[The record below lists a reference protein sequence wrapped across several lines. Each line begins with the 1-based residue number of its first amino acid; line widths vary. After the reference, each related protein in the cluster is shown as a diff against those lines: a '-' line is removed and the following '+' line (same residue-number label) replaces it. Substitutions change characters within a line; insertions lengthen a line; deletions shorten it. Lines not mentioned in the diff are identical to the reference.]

1 MIVVVILGIIT
12 AFAYPIYAD
21 YINEA
26 RRSDGRTAL
35 IDLQGE
41 MEKFR
46 GSCRFYPQNFHAT
59 ADTCGASA
67 GASNIN
73 YANTTTPTSPEGY
86 YNLSIVASTATGNAY
101 TIRATP
107 APTEAQANDTCT
119 AMDIVVAPATPK
131 GNKTGTG
138 SGCW

>member
-1 MIVVVILGIIT
+1 MIAVVIIGII
-12 AFAYPIYAD
+12 AAVAVPAYHD
-21 YINEA
+21 QINKA

-59 ADTCGASA
+59 TNTCGTSA

-73 YANTTTPTSPEGY
+73 YAGTTTPTSTDGY

-107 APTEAQANDTCT
+107 TGAQANDTCT

-138 SGCW
+138 TGCW